1 MVMKLHTGTRQRLDG
16 ARQRLGNALMK
27 HEALILLFGLTLGA
41 CGSGGNQARK
51 NIEPIYDQRTGRLK
65 QLNYDS
71 KNNGKVDTV
80 SYMDGAR
87 VLRIEIDKDG
97 DGKVDR
103 WEYYGADQKLERVG
117 FSRANDGK
125 EDAWSYA
132 GPDGKVERIE
142 ISTRRD
148 GKVSRTEHY
157 EKDLPVRAEEDTDG
171 HGVDKWE
178 TFDNGR
184 LTSVAFDTTH
194 RGSPDR
200 RLSYAVDGTVRVEV
214 NPRGDGH
221 WTLQKR

>member
-1 MVMKLHTGTRQRLDG
+1 MKLHNVRRLET
-16 ARQRLGNALMK
+16 AL
-27 HEALILLFGLTLGA
+27 LLLFGPILWACGGLFLGA
-41 CGSGGNQARK
+41 CGSGQRQTRK
-51 NIEPIYDQRTGRLK
+51 NIEPIYDQQTGRLK

-71 KNNGKVDTV
+71 KNNGKFDTV

-87 VLRIEIDKDG
+87 VLRIEIDTDG

-103 WEYYGADQKLERVG
+103 WEFYGADQKLMKVG

-125 EDAWSYA
+125 ADAWSYA
-132 GPDGKVERIE
+132 GPDGKIERIE

-157 EKDLPVRAEEDTDG
+157 EKDLPVRAEEDT
-171 HGVDKWE
+171 HGGGVIDKWE
-178 TFDNGR
+178 TFESGR

-200 RLSYAVDGTVRVEV
+200 RLIYAADGTVRFEV
-214 NPRGDGH
+214 DPHGDGQ
-221 WTLQKR
+221 WTAHKP

>member
-1 MVMKLHTGTRQRLDG
+1 MKLHNVRRLET
-16 ARQRLGNALMK
+16 AL
-27 HEALILLFGLTLGA
+27 LLLFGPILWACGGLFLGA
-41 CGSGGNQARK
+41 CGSGQRQTRK
-51 NIEPIYDQRTGRLK
+51 NIEPIYDQQTGRLK

-71 KNNGKVDTV
+71 KNNGKFDTV

-87 VLRIEIDKDG
+87 VLRIEIDTDG

-103 WEYYGADQKLERVG
+103 WEFYGADQKLVKVG

-125 EDAWSYA
+125 ADAWSYA
-132 GPDGKVERIE
+132 GPGGKIERIE

-148 GKVSRTEHY
+148 GRVSRTEHY

-171 HGVDKWE
+171 DGVIDKWE
-178 TFDNGR
+178 TFESGR

-200 RLSYAVDGTVRVEV
+200 RLIYAADGTVRFEV
-214 NPRGDGH
+214 DPHGDGQ
-221 WTLQKR
+221 WTAHKP

>member
-1 MVMKLHTGTRQRLDG
+1 MKQHSGVL
-16 ARQRLGNALMK
+16 QRLGTAV
-27 HEALILLFGLTLGA
+27 ILLFGLIVVD
-41 CGSGGNQARK
+41 CGSGQNQARK
-51 NIEPIYDQRTGRLK
+51 NIEPIYDPQTGRLK

-71 KNNGKVDTV
+71 KSNGKFDTV

-87 VLRIEIDKDG
+87 VLRIEIDTDG

-103 WEYYGADQKLERVG
+103 WEYYGADQKLAKVG

-125 EDAWSYA
+125 EDALSYD

-142 ISTRRD
+142 ISTKRD
-148 GKVSRTEHY
+148 GKISRTEHY

-171 HGVDKWE
+171 DGVLDKWE
-178 TFDNGR
+178 TFDSGR

-200 RLSYAVDGTVRVEV
+200 RLIYAADGTVRVEV
-214 NPRGDGH
+214 DPRGDGH
-221 WTLQKR
+221 WALQKP

>member
-1 MVMKLHTGTRQRLDG
+1 MKQHSG
-16 ARQRLGNALMK
+16 ALFFV
-27 HEALILLFGLTLGA
+27 LILGA
-41 CGSGGNQARK
+41 CGSGQGQARK
-51 NIEPIYDQRTGRLK
+51 NIVPIYDQQTGRLK

-71 KNNGKVDTV
+71 KNNGTFDTV

-87 VLRIEIDKDG
+87 VLRIEIDTDG

-103 WEYYGADQKLERVG
+103 WEYYDADRKLEKVG
-117 FSRANDGK
+117 FSRAHDGK

-148 GKVSRTEHY
+148 GKISRTEHF
-157 EKDLPVRAEEDTDG
+157 EKELPVRAEEDTDG
-171 HGVDKWE
+171 DGVIDKWE

-194 RGSPDR
+194 RASPDR
-200 RLSYAVDGTVRVEV
+200 RLIYAADGTVRVEV
-214 NPRGDGH
+214 DRRGDGQ
-221 WTLQKR
+221 WTPQKP